1 MDAATRKEQCVTMYL
16 MDKPLA
22 TPLKDGCA
30 NPASGA
36 RPMVAPVPAVGLTG
50 VS

>member
-1 MDAATRKEQCVTMYL
+1 MYL

-22 TPLKDGCA
+22 TPLKDA
-30 NPASGA
+30 YASTSAGVC
-36 RPMVAPVPAVGLTG
+36 PLLVPVPAVGLTG